1 MEKLERP
8 AAGSMPEKHEDPTTS
23 QDFMYECIHIC
34 SVCRFETC
42 QQCQSVHM
50 GYSIMCVKPN
60 HVNINIK
67 TVLKFWFRVAWA
79 HLEDN
84 PEFKTGDT
92 AKFRQHISKWADWTY
107 SRKFGETI
115 DAVDDNQ
122 GGDDLSRPH
131 QRNGCEFAT
140 PMIFSPKKMSPIIV
154 MMTIAMI
161 TMTMMIKSQRR
172 LWSWGLTNV
181 LDNIYVYSLRS
192 PMPSYIWH
200 VFL

>member
-8 AAGSMPEKHEDPTTS
+8 AAGSMPEKHEDTTTS

-34 SVCRFETC
+34 SVCSFETC

-115 DAVDDNQ
+115 DAVDDNH
-122 GGDDLSRPH
+122 GGGTIWVGRTKETVANLRP
-131 QRNGCEFAT
+131 QW
-140 PMIFSPKKMSPIIV
+140 FSAQKRWV
-154 MMTIAMI
+154 
-161 TMTMMIKSQRR
+161 Q
-172 LWSWGLTNV
+172 
-181 LDNIYVYSLRS
+181 
-192 PMPSYIWH
+192 
-200 VFL
+200 